1 MALNIAAAQ
10 AVEDASQVA
19 AARRAVLALAN
30 SFGFSE
36 ERAGQAALIVSE
48 LATNLAK
55 HAKSG
60 EILFR
65 ALRKEGSNGPA
76 EGIEVLALD
85 RGPGMPDL
93 ALARQDGF
101 STSGTLGHGLGS
113 LERQSDSFQIYSH
126 TSGTVAMA
134 QLWSQRQPVAARQSL
149 YEIGAA
155 MVTHPGEEICGDDW
169 AWAMRDDRLALI
181 VADGLGHGLAAH
193 EAAAAATD
201 VFHREHEQAPGR
213 VIADVHAALRATRGA
228 AVAMVSVDIDRAL
241 ATYCGLGNIS
251 AVQMSGTDSRQSM
264 VSQNGTAGH
273 VASRIHEFNY
283 PVPPRSMI
291 VMYSDGL
298 TSHWDLS
305 RYPGLSTRHPSI
317 IAGVLYRD
325 FKRRRDDVTVV
336 VAKQR

>member
-1 MALNIAAAQ
+1 MALNIAAAH

-19 AARRAVLALAN
+19 AARRAAVAFAN
-30 SFGFSE
+30 TFGFSE

-65 ALRKEGSNGPA
+65 ALRKDGSNGPP

-101 STSGTLGHGLGS
+101 STSGTLGHGMGS
-113 LERQSDSFQIYSH
+113 LERQSDFFQIYSH
-126 TSGTVAMA
+126 ASGTVAVA
-134 QLWSQRQPVAARQSL
+134 HLWSERQPVVARQSL

-155 MVTHPGEEICGDDW
+155 MVTHPGEDICGDDW
-169 AWAMRDDRLALI
+169 AWAMRDDRLSLI
-181 VADGLGHGLAAH
+181 LADGLGHGLLAH
-193 EAAAAATD
+193 EAAAAATA

-228 AVAMVSVDIDRAL
+228 AVAMVAVDTSRAL

-251 AVQMSGTDSRQSM
+251 AQISGIDSRQSM

-305 RYPGLSTRHPSI
+305 AYPGLASRHPSI

>member
-1 MALNIAAAQ
+1 VALNIAAAH

-19 AARRAVLALAN
+19 GARRAALALTN

-36 ERAGQAALIVSE
+36 ERAGLAALIVSE

-65 ALRKEGSNGPA
+65 AIRKNGSDARP
-76 EGIEVLALD
+76 EGIEVVALD
-85 RGPGMPDL
+85 RGPGMPDV
-93 ALARQDGF
+93 ALARRDGY

-113 LERQSDSFQIYSH
+113 LERQSDFFQLYSH

-134 QLWSQRQPVAARQSL
+134 QLWAERQPAVARQPL

-155 MVTHPGEEICGDDW
+155 MVSHPGEEICGDDW

-181 VADGLGHGLAAH
+181 VADGLGHGLSAH
-193 EAAAAATD
+193 EAAAAATA
-201 VFHREHEQAPGR
+201 VFHREHEQPPGR
-213 VIADVHAALRATRGA
+213 VIAAVHAALRPTRGA
-228 AVAMVSVDIDRAL
+228 AVAMIAVDIDRAV
-241 ATYCGLGNIS
+241 ATYCGVGNVS
-251 AVQMSGTDSRQSM
+251 AVQISAPDVRQSM

-273 VASRIHEFNY
+273 VASRIHEFSY

-291 VMYSDGL
+291 VMFSDGL

-305 RYPGLSTRHPSI
+305 GYPGLSTRHPSI